1 VHGLGSGR
9 HRRGSVGSG
18 KLALKLGLC
27 LCAGQLVAA
36 PVLATAADAAPVT
49 TAAQTVS
56 VKPTVTETTN
66 TRTIYYGSTVRVT
79 ARVIDPRTGQAV
91 KSGGVRLQAYRN
103 GAWRTWQ
110 TRSINTSGVV
120 TFTSRPLITGSY
132 RSVYI
137 GSTGYSSAV
146 SNAIQVTV
154 RPTAAKVLAEAK
166 RHTGALYLYGA
177 AGPYRFDCSGY
188 TLYVYRKAAGR
199 YLPHKANSQQYYG
212 RAISKADKRVGDLIV
227 FRSGTYGYHAAIYAG
242 GGYMYDSPHSGA
254 RVGLHRIFSSSYVVR
269 RLV

>member
-1 VHGLGSGR
+1 MFAS
-9 HRRGSVGSG
+9 
-18 KLALKLGLC
+18 A
-27 LCAGQLVAA
+27 
-36 PVLATAADAAPVT
+36 ATAAEAAPL
-49 TAAQTVS
+49 TAATTKVT
-56 VKPTVTETTN
+56 PTVTETTN
-66 TRTIYYGSTVRVT
+66 TRTINYGSTVRVT

-91 KSGGVRLQAYRN
+91 KTGGVRLQAYRN

-110 TRSINTSGVV
+110 TRSVNSYGTI

-137 GSTGYSSAV
+137 GTTAYSSAV
-146 SNAIQVTV
+146 SNSIRVSVVSRGAQ
-154 RPTAAKVLAEAK
+154 VLAEAK

-199 YLPHKANSQQYYG
+199 YLPHKANLQQYYG
-212 RAISKADKRVGDLIV
+212 RAVSHANKRVGDLIV

-254 RVGLHRIFSSSYVVR
+254 RVGLHRIYSSSYVVR